1 MMTEDLAGLGRPHFL
16 YGTATG
22 IGSLPHTGAEAA
34 LRLIFT
40 HFPDAPHWPQLPA
53 RGREEG
59 FVRQSLYALEKLGVF
74 QTKGNALFFCDMEDD
89 WPVKL
94 ERFYNLCLQAEAGVE
109 EALNFFSFP
118 GEAADGFY
126 SFLEKLPLFTDSAP
140 PRYIKGQ
147 ISGPLSLGL
156 QLTGGD
162 QTAAFYRPELREII
176 TRNLCLLARWQVRA
190 LKRFSRPVLIFIDEP
205 ALLSYG
211 QSTYISLSREHIQDS
226 LSEVIRAITAEGAYA
241 GVHCCSG
248 VDWSILFE
256 LPLHVVNFDAYSH
269 FPSLLVYSEELQ
281 AFLRRGGCL
290 GWGLVPTAPEIETE
304 DSGRLRQNFARGL
317 ERLCKKGVAEALLR
331 EQYML
336 TPSCGAATLTVSQA
350 EKVYRLTA
358 ELRQHLVCK

>member
-1 MMTEDLAGLGRPHFL
+1 MRRPQFL

-53 RGREEG
+53 RGRAEG
-59 FVRQSLYALEKLGVF
+59 FVRQSLYALEKLGML
-74 QTKGNALFFCDMEDD
+74 QINESPPFFCDMDDD

-94 ERFYNLCLQAEAGVE
+94 ERFYNLCLQTEEEMDGALSFFAFPEETAE
-109 EALNFFSFP
+109 
-118 GEAADGFY
+118 GFY
-126 SFLEKLPLFTDSAP
+126 SFLDKRSQLAGDAPL
-140 PRYIKGQ
+140 RYIKGQ

-162 QTAAFYRPELREII
+162 QTAAFYRHELREII
-176 TRNLCLLARWQVRA
+176 TRNLTMLARWQVRT
-190 LKRFSRPVLIFIDEP
+190 LKRFSCPVLVFVDEP
-205 ALLSYG
+205 ALLSFG
-211 QSTYISLSREHIQDS
+211 QSTYISLSREHIQES
-226 LSEVIRAITAEGAYA
+226 LREVIRAITAEGAYA

-281 AFLRRGGCL
+281 AFLQRGGCL
-290 GWGLVPTAPEIETE
+290 GWGLVPTAPEIEIE
-304 DSGRLRQNFARGL
+304 DCGRLWQIFARDID
-317 ERLCKKGVAEALLR
+317 RLCKKGVAEGLLR

-336 TPSCGAATLTVSQA
+336 TPSCGAAVLTVPQA

-358 ELRQHLVCK
+358 ELRERLAGK